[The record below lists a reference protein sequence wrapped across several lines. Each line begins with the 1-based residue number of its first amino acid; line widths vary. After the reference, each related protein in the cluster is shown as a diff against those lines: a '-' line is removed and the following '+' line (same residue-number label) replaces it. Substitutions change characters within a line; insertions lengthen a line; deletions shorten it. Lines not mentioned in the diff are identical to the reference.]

1 VKIDAIA
8 VVRNP
13 KRRRLV
19 EALAF
24 PKNEFKGSCAALKTL
39 CRSSEAPNPAAEPES
54 RKYDIICPT
63 KEPNVTQ

>member
-1 VKIDAIA
+1 MKIDAIA

-24 PKNEFKGSCAALKTL
+24 SKNEFKGSSPAFKIL
-39 CRSSEAPNPAAEPES
+39 CRSCEAPNPAAEPES
-54 RKYDIICPT
+54 RKYDIICPI
-63 KEPNVTQ
+63 KEPNVI

>member
-1 VKIDAIA
+1 MKIEAIA

-24 PKNEFKGSCAALKTL
+24 PKNEFKGNSPALKIL

-54 RKYDIICPT
+54 RKYDIICPI
-63 KEPNVTQ
+63 KEPNVI